1 MYEDVAR
8 CLLQGVLMK
17 TAGILV
23 RCNRCKAWIDTQS
36 FNTLLVGGKK
46 EYQCVDCTKR
56 VA

>member
-1 MYEDVAR
+1 
-8 CLLQGVLMK
+8 MK